1 MIDQVD
7 IQYLNV
13 EHSLAES
20 YKSLRTNLLYT
31 ENVHVIAVTSSMM
44 GEGKS
49 STSFQLAKSFAQLGK
64 KTLLVDCDLRK
75 AYLKRYL
82 KVHKKVVGVSELL
95 SGQVDDAVYST
106 DLDNLSLMMS
116 GKSPVNPSEL
126 LSGDTF
132 GKIIDKLRKEFDY
145 IIVDTPPITVGPD
158 TSIIGRVVDGVVLV
172 VRNDFVKKIT
182 IQRCKQ
188 DIIRNG
194 GKILGVVLNRVTKYQ
209 DDYYYGYYGAYE

>member
-64 KTLLVDCDLRK
+64 KTLLIDCDLRK

-82 KVHKKVVGVSELL
+82 KVHKKVVGLSELL

-126 LSGDTF
+126 LSGDIF

>member
-64 KTLLVDCDLRK
+64 KTLLIDCDLRK

-82 KVHKKVVGVSELL
+82 KVHKKVVGLSELL

-116 GKSPVNPSEL
+116 GKSPANPSEL
-126 LSGDTF
+126 LSGSTF
-132 GKIIDKLRKEFDY
+132 EKIIKELRKEFDY

>member
-75 AYLKRYL
+75 AYLKRFL
-82 KVHKKVVGVSELL
+82 KVHQKVVGLSEWL
-95 SGQVDDAVYST
+95 SGQVDDAVYAS
-106 DLDNLSLMMS
+106 DVENLSLMMS

-126 LSGDTF
+126 LSGEAF
-132 GKIIDKLRKEFDY
+132 ENIIKQLKKEFDY
-145 IIVDTPPITVGPD
+145 IIIDTPPISVGAD
-158 TSIIGRVVDGVVLV
+158 ASIIGRVVDGVVLV
-172 VRNDFVKKIT
+172 VRNDYVKKIT

-194 GKILGVVLNRVTKYQ
+194 GKLLGVVLNRVNKYQ
-209 DDYYYGYYGAYE
+209 DDYYYGYYGSYE

>member
-64 KTLLVDCDLRK
+64 KTLLIDCDLRK

-82 KVHKKVVGVSELL
+82 KVHKKVVGLSELL

-116 GKSPVNPSEL
+116 GKSPMNPSEL

>member
-1 MIDQVD
+1 MIDQVN

-13 EHSLAES
+13 EHSLVES

-64 KTLLVDCDLRK
+64 KTLLIDCDLRK

-82 KVHKKVVGVSELL
+82 KVHEKVVGLSELL
-95 SGQVDDAVYST
+95 SGQVDDAVYET
-106 DLDNLSLMMS
+106 DLDHLSLMMS

-132 GKIIDKLRKEFDY
+132 KKIIEKLKKEFDY

-158 TSIIGRVVDGVVLV
+158 TSIIARVVDGVVLV

>member
-64 KTLLVDCDLRK
+64 KTLLIDCDLRK

-82 KVHKKVVGVSELL
+82 KVHKKVVGLSELL

>member
-31 ENVHVIAVTSSMM
+31 EDVHVIAVTSSMM

-64 KTLLVDCDLRK
+64 KTLLIDCDLRK

-82 KVHKKVVGVSELL
+82 KVHKKVVGLSELL

-116 GKSPVNPSEL
+116 GKSPANPSEL
-126 LSGDTF
+126 LSGNAF
-132 GKIIDKLRKEFDY
+132 EKIIKELRKEFDY

-172 VRNDFVKKIT
+172 VRNDYVKKIT

>member
-1 MIDQVD
+1 MIDQVH

-64 KTLLVDCDLRK
+64 KTLLIDCDLRK

-82 KVHKKVVGVSELL
+82 KVHKKVVGLSEVL

>member
-31 ENVHVIAVTSSMM
+31 DNVRVIAISSSMM

-49 STSFQLAKSFAQLGK
+49 STAFQLAKSFAQLGK
-64 KTLLVDCDLRK
+64 KTLLIDCDLRK
-75 AYLKRYL
+75 AYLKQYL
-82 KVHKKVVGVSELL
+82 KVHKKVVGLSELL
-95 SGQVDDAVYST
+95 SGQVDDAIYST

-126 LSGDTF
+126 LSGEAF
-132 GKIIDKLRKEFDY
+132 AKIIKKLREEFDY
-145 IIVDTPPITVGPD
+145 IIVDTPPITVGAD
-158 TSIIGRVVDGVVLV
+158 TSIIGRVVDGIVLV
-172 VRNDFVKKIT
+172 IRNDFVKKIT
-182 IQRCKQ
+182 IQRCIQ
-188 DIIRNG
+188 DIHRNG